1 MNMEK
6 IANLLVRWRWLF
18 VLLTLGAVMAAV
30 SGGRFMGFATD
41 YEYWFSKDN
50 PELIAFKKLQNTY
63 NKSDN
68 VIFLL
73 APKDG
78 NVFTRETLASVEWLT
93 RQAWQIPYSTRVDSL
108 TNFQH
113 TFARGDDLV
122 VGDLVQD
129 APSLSAKALARIKR
143 VAMAEP
149 LLLNRAISKDA
160 TVVAVNVTIN
170 LPKNTPEGSP
180 VVTAYARDLLKQ
192 LKQQNPTLETY
203 LSGLVVM
210 DNAFMEASQK
220 DMGSLTLMMFGLVLV
235 GLVIL
240 LRSVTGT
247 ISTLVII
254 VLAIMSTMGIS
265 GWMGVL
271 LTPISANAPIVI
283 LTVTVAHAVHILV
296 SFLHAMRAGE
306 AKRAA
311 MIESLRINL
320 QPVFL
325 ATVTTAIGFLSMNF
339 SDVPPF
345 RDLGNMV
352 AIGVLIAFLLSITLL
367 PSLVLLLPVRVPVVD
382 GYRNRHMEKLSD
394 LVIRYRGVVLWSTVG
409 LSILSISFISNNE
422 ITTEPPKYFD
432 RSIQFRVDTDF
443 ASERLSGPYY
453 MEYSLDSNKPGGIS
467 SPVFLENIDKFKNW
481 LMQQPEVVH
490 VNAITDIMKRLNK
503 NMHGDD
509 PAWYRL
515 PEQHNMAAQYL
526 LLYEMS
532 LPYGLDL
539 NNQLNVDK
547 SATRLFVSM
556 HNLPSP
562 KMLAFETRVETWL
575 AANMPELGV
584 IAGSPMYMF
593 SNIAQRTVSNMSK
606 GVSFALILISLLL
619 IISFRSFK
627 TGLISLVPNLIPPAV
642 AFGVWGVLVGEIGF
656 SHAVAFGMTIGIIVD
671 DTVHFLSKYLRA
683 RREKGL
689 SPEDA
694 VRYAF
699 SNVGVAL
706 VITTIVLVIGFMVLA
721 SSTFKL
727 NSDLGLITALTI
739 VIALLLDF
747 LLLPALLLLFDSK
760 QQSDVTTDLVAAE
773 LEPATETPS

>member
-1 MNMEK
+1 MNVEK
-6 IANLLVRWRWLF
+6 IASLLVRRRWLF

-41 YEYWFSKDN
+41 YEYWFSEDN
-50 PELIAFKKLQNTY
+50 PELQAFQKLQNTY

-93 RQAWQIPYSTRVDSL
+93 KQSWQIPYSTRVDSL

-113 TFARGDDLV
+113 TYARDDDLV
-122 VGDLVQD
+122 VADLVQG
-129 APSLSAKALARIKR
+129 ASSLSSKALVRIKQ

-149 LLLNRAISKDA
+149 LLLNRAISKDQ
-160 TVVAVNVTIN
+160 TVAAVNVTIN
-170 LPKNTPEGSP
+170 LPKNTPQGSP

-192 LKQQNPTLETY
+192 LKQQNPSLETH

-306 AKRAA
+306 DKRSA

-325 ATVTTAIGFLSMNF
+325 ATLTTAIGFLSMNF

-352 AIGVLIAFLLSITLL
+352 AIGVLIAFMLSTTLL
-367 PSLVLLLPVRVPVVD
+367 PSLILLLPVRVPVVE

-409 LSILSISFISNNE
+409 LSILSISFITSNE

-432 RSIQFRVDTDF
+432 KSIQFRVDTDF

-453 MEYSLDSNKPGGIS
+453 MEYSLESNKTGGIS
-467 SPVFLENIDKFKNW
+467 DPLFLQNIDKFKNW

-515 PEQHNMAAQYL
+515 PEQHNLAAQYL

-539 NNQLNVDK
+539 NNQLNIDK
-547 SATRLFVSM
+547 SATRLVVSM

-562 KMLAFETRVETWL
+562 KMLAFERRVESWL
-575 AANMPELGV
+575 AGNMPELGV

-627 TGLISLVPNLIPPAV
+627 IGVISLVPNLIPPAV
-642 AFGVWGVLVGEIGF
+642 AFGVWGLLVGEIGF

-689 SPEDA
+689 NPEEA

-706 VITTIVLVIGFMVLA
+706 AITTIVLVIGFMVLA

-747 LLLPALLLLFDSK
+747 LLLPTLLLVFDSK
-760 QQSDVTTDLVAAE
+760 QKSVVTTDI
-773 LEPATETPS
+773 EPVTETPS

>member
-1 MNMEK
+1 MNVEK
-6 IANLLVRWRWLF
+6 IAHLLIRRRWLF
-18 VLLTLGAVMAAV
+18 VLLTMGAVMLAA
-30 SGGRFMGFATD
+30 SGGRFMGFSTD

-50 PELIAFKKLQNTY
+50 PELQAFKKLQNTY

-93 RQAWQIPYSTRVDSL
+93 KQSWQIPYSTRVDSL

-113 TFARGDDLV
+113 TYAQGDDLIV
-122 VGDLVQD
+122 ADLVQD
-129 APSLSAKALARIKR
+129 AHSLSDSALARIKQ
-143 VAMAEP
+143 VAMVEP
-149 LLLNRAISKDA
+149 LLLNRAISKDE

-180 VVTAYARDLLKQ
+180 AVAAYARDLLKQ
-192 LKQQNPTLETY
+192 LNKQNPSLETH
-203 LSGLVVM
+203 LSGLVIM
-210 DNAFMEASQK
+210 DTAFMEASQK
-220 DMGSLTLMMFGLVLV
+220 DMGSLVLVMFALVLV
-235 GLVIL
+235 GLAIL
-240 LRSVTGT
+240 LRSIAGT

-254 VLAIMSTMGIS
+254 MLAIISTMGIS
-265 GWMGVL
+265 GWIGVL
-271 LTPISANAPIVI
+271 LTPISANAPIII

-296 SFLHAMRAGE
+296 SFVHAMRAGE

-325 ATVTTAIGFLSMNF
+325 ATLTTAIGFLSMNF

-345 RDLGNMV
+345 KDLGNMV
-352 AIGVLIAFLLSITLL
+352 AVGVIIAFILSITLL
-367 PSLVLLLPVRVPVVD
+367 PSLVLLLPVRTHVVE
-382 GYRNRHMEKLSD
+382 GYRNRHMEKISD
-394 LVIRYRGVVLWSTVG
+394 FVIRYRRAVLWSTVG
-409 LSILSISFISNNE
+409 LSLLSISFITSNVV
-422 ITTEPPKYFD
+422 TTEPPKYFD
-432 RSIQFRVDTDF
+432 RSVQFRIDTDF

-453 MEYSLDSNKPGGIS
+453 MEYSLDSNKEGGVS
-467 SPVFLENIDKFKNW
+467 NPVFLKNVDKFKSW

-515 PEQHNMAAQYL
+515 PEQHNLAAQYL

-547 SATRLFVSM
+547 SATRVIVSM
-556 HNLPSP
+556 HDQPSP
-562 KMLAFETRVETWL
+562 EMLAFERRVESWL
-575 AANMPELGV
+575 ADNMPGLNV

-593 SNIAQRTVSNMSK
+593 SQIAQRTVNNMSK

-619 IISFRSFK
+619 IIAFRSFK

-642 AFGVWGVLVGEIGF
+642 AFGVWGILVGEIGF

-683 RREKGL
+683 RREKGF
-689 SPEDA
+689 SSEEA

-706 VITTIVLVIGFMVLA
+706 VITTIVLVIGFLVLA
-721 SSTFKL
+721 SSSFKL

-739 VIALLLDF
+739 ATALLLDF
-747 LLLPALLLLFDSK
+747 LLLPALLMVFDRK
-760 QQSDVTTDLVAAE
+760 QESVVTTDIK

>member
-1 MNMEK
+1 MNVEK
-6 IANLLVRWRWLF
+6 IAHLLIRRRWLF
-18 VLLTLGAVMAAV
+18 VLLTMGAVMLAA
-30 SGGRFMGFATD
+30 SGGRFMGFSTD

-50 PELIAFKKLQNTY
+50 PELQAFKKLQNTY

-93 RQAWQIPYSTRVDSL
+93 KQSWQIPYSTRVDSL

-113 TFARGDDLV
+113 TYAQGDDLIV
-122 VGDLVQD
+122 ADLVQD
-129 APSLSAKALARIKR
+129 AHSLSDGALARIKQ
-143 VAMAEP
+143 VAMVEP
-149 LLLNRAISKDA
+149 LLLNRAISKDE

-180 VVTAYARDLLKQ
+180 AVAAYARDLLKQ
-192 LKQQNPTLETY
+192 LNKQNPSLETH
-203 LSGLVVM
+203 LSGLVIM
-210 DNAFMEASQK
+210 DTAFMEASQK
-220 DMGSLTLMMFGLVLV
+220 DMGSLVLVMFALVLV
-235 GLVIL
+235 GLAIL
-240 LRSVTGT
+240 LRSIAGT

-254 VLAIMSTMGIS
+254 MLAIISTMGIS
-265 GWMGVL
+265 GWIGVL
-271 LTPISANAPIVI
+271 LTPISANAPIII

-296 SFLHAMRAGE
+296 SFVHAMRAGE
-306 AKRAA
+306 DKRAA

-325 ATVTTAIGFLSMNF
+325 ATLTTAIGFLSMNF

-345 RDLGNMV
+345 KDLGNMV
-352 AIGVLIAFLLSITLL
+352 AVGVIIAFILSITLL
-367 PSLVLLLPVRVPVVD
+367 PSLVLLLPVRTHVVE
-382 GYRNRHMEKLSD
+382 GYRNRHMEKISD
-394 LVIRYRGVVLWSTVG
+394 FVIRYRRAVLWSTVG
-409 LSILSISFISNNE
+409 LSLLSISFITSNVV
-422 ITTEPPKYFD
+422 TTEPPKYFD
-432 RSIQFRVDTDF
+432 RSVQFRIDTDF

-453 MEYSLDSNKPGGIS
+453 MEYSLDSNKEGGVS
-467 SPVFLENIDKFKNW
+467 NPVFLKNVDKFKSW

-515 PEQHNMAAQYL
+515 PEQHNLAAQYL

-547 SATRLFVSM
+547 SATRVIVSM
-556 HNLPSP
+556 HDQPSP
-562 KMLAFETRVETWL
+562 EMLAFERRVESWL
-575 AANMPELGV
+575 ADNMPGLNV

-593 SNIAQRTVSNMSK
+593 SQIAQRTVNNMSK

-619 IISFRSFK
+619 IIAFRSFK

-642 AFGVWGVLVGEIGF
+642 AFGVWGILVGEIGF

-683 RREKGL
+683 RREKGF
-689 SPEDA
+689 SSEEA

-706 VITTIVLVIGFMVLA
+706 VITTIVLVIGFLVLA
-721 SSTFKL
+721 SSSFKL

-739 VIALLLDF
+739 ATALLLDF
-747 LLLPALLLLFDSK
+747 LLLPALLMVFDRK
-760 QQSDVTTDLVAAE
+760 QKSVVTTDIK

>member
-1 MNMEK
+1 MNVEK
-6 IANLLVRWRWLF
+6 IAHLLIRRRWLF
-18 VLLTLGAVMAAV
+18 VLLTMGAVLLAA
-30 SGGRFMGFATD
+30 SGGRFISFSTD

-50 PELIAFKKLQNTY
+50 PELQAFKKLQNTY

-78 NVFTRETLASVEWLT
+78 SVFTRETLTSVEWLT
-93 RQAWQIPYSTRVDSL
+93 RQSWQIPYSTRVDSL

-113 TFARGDDLV
+113 TYAQGDDLV
-122 VGDLVQD
+122 VADLVQD
-129 APSLSAKALARIKR
+129 AHSLSDSALAQIKR
-143 VAMAEP
+143 IAMAEP
-149 LLLNRAISKDA
+149 LLLNRAISKDE

-170 LPKNTPEGSP
+170 LPKDTPEGSP
-180 VVTAYARDLLKQ
+180 VVTAFARDLLKQ
-192 LKQQNPTLETY
+192 LNQQNPSLETH

-210 DNAFMEASQK
+210 DNAFMEAAQK
-220 DMGSLTLMMFGLVLV
+220 DMGSLTLAMFALVLV
-235 GLVIL
+235 GLAVL
-240 LRSVTGT
+240 LRSVVGT

-254 VLAIMSTMGIS
+254 ILAIISTMGIS

-271 LTPISANAPIVI
+271 LTPITANAPIII

-296 SFLHAMRAGE
+296 SFIHAMRAGE
-306 AKRAA
+306 TKRAA
-311 MIESLRINL
+311 IIESLRINL

-325 ATVTTAIGFLSMNF
+325 ATVTTAIGFLAMNF

-352 AIGVLIAFLLSITLL
+352 AVGVIIAFILSITLL
-367 PSLVLLLPVRVPVVD
+367 PTLVMLLPVRTHVIE
-382 GYRNRHMEKLSD
+382 GYRNRHMEKISD
-394 LVIRYRGVVLWSTVG
+394 FVIRYRRAVLWSTVG
-409 LSILSISFISNNE
+409 LSLLSISFITSNVV
-422 ITTEPPKYFD
+422 TSEPPKYFD
-432 RSIQFRVDTDF
+432 HSVQFRVDSDF

-453 MEYSLDSNKPGGIS
+453 MEYSLDSKKEGGVS
-467 SPVFLENIDKFKNW
+467 SPLFLQNVDKFKNW
-481 LMQQPEVVH
+481 LVQQPEVVH

-515 PEQHNMAAQYL
+515 PEQHNLAAQYL

-547 SATRLFVSM
+547 SATRMVVSM
-556 HNLPSP
+556 HDQSSP
-562 KMLAFETRVETWL
+562 KMIAFERRVESWL
-575 AANMPELGV
+575 ADNMPDLNV

-593 SNIAQRTVSNMSK
+593 SQIAQRTVNNMSK

-619 IISFRSFK
+619 IIAFRSFK

-642 AFGVWGVLVGEIGF
+642 AFGVWGILVGEIGF

-689 SPEDA
+689 SSEEA

-721 SSTFKL
+721 TSSFKL

-739 VIALLLDF
+739 TIALLLDF
-747 LLLPALLLLFDSK
+747 LLLPALLMAFDSK
-760 QQSDVTTDLVAAE
+760 QESIVIADIK
-773 LEPATETPS
+773 LEPATDTPS

>member
-1 MNMEK
+1 MNTEK

-18 VLLTLGAVMAAV
+18 VLITLGVVVGAV
-30 SGGRFMGFATD
+30 SGARFVGFATD
-41 YEYWFSKDN
+41 YEYWFSEDN
-50 PELIAFKKLQNTY
+50 PELKAFQKLQNIY

-78 NVFTRETLASVEWLT
+78 SVFTRETLASVEWLT
-93 RQAWQIPYSTRVDSL
+93 KQAWQIPYSTRVDSL

-113 TFARGDDLV
+113 TFAQGDDLV
-122 VGDLVQD
+122 VGDLVLD
-129 APSLSAKALARIKR
+129 ARSLSNKALARIKR

-149 LLLNRAISKDA
+149 LLLNRAISTDQS
-160 TVVAVNVTIN
+160 VVAVNVTIN

-192 LKQQNPTLETY
+192 LNQQNPSLETH

-210 DNAFMEASQK
+210 DNAFMEASMK
-220 DMGSLTLMMFGLVLV
+220 DMGSLTLIMFALVLV
-235 GLVIL
+235 GLAIL
-240 LRSVTGT
+240 LRSITGT

-254 VLAIMSTMGIS
+254 IMAIMSTMGIS

-271 LTPISANAPIVI
+271 LTPISANAPIII

-296 SFLHAMRAGE
+296 TFIHAMRTGQ

-311 MIESLRINL
+311 MVESLRINM

-325 ATVTTAIGFLSMNF
+325 ATLTTAIGFLSMNF

-352 AIGVLIAFLLSITLL
+352 AIGVLVAFILSITLL
-367 PSLVLLLPVRVPVVD
+367 PSLVLLLPVRVPVVED
-382 GYRNRHMEKLSD
+382 YQNRYMDKLSD
-394 LVIRYRGVVLWSTVG
+394 FVIRYRGVVLWSTVG
-409 LSILSISFISNNE
+409 FSLLSISFITSNE
-422 ITTEPPKYFD
+422 VTTEPPKFFD
-432 RSIQFRVDTDF
+432 KSIQFRVDTDF
-443 ASERLSGPYY
+443 ATERLSGPYY
-453 MEYSLDSNKPGGIS
+453 MEYSLESNKAGGIS
-467 SPVFLENIDKFKNW
+467 DPLFLQNIDKFKNW

-515 PEQHNMAAQYL
+515 PEQHNLAAQYL

-547 SATRLFVSM
+547 SATRLFVSL

-562 KMLAFETRVETWL
+562 KMLAFEERVESWL
-575 AANMPELGV
+575 SGNMSDIGV

-593 SNIAQRTVSNMSK
+593 SNISQRTVTNMSK
-606 GVSFALILISLLL
+606 GVSFALVLISLLL
-619 IISFRSFK
+619 IVSFRSFK
-627 TGLISLVPNLIPPAV
+627 TGAISLVPNLLPPAV
-642 AFGVWGVLVGEIGF
+642 AFGIWGILVGEIGF

-739 VIALLLDF
+739 VLALLLDF
-747 LLLPALLLLFDSK
+747 LLLPTLLMAFDKKEASI
-760 QQSDVTTDLVAAE
+760 DTTN

>member
-1 MNMEK
+1 MNVEK
-6 IANLLVRWRWLF
+6 IAHLLIRKRWLF
-18 VLLTLGAVMAAV
+18 VLLTMGAVMLAA
-30 SGGRFMGFATD
+30 SGGRFMGFSTD

-50 PELIAFKKLQNTY
+50 PELQAFKKLQNTY

-78 NVFTRETLASVEWLT
+78 SVFTRETLASVEWLT
-93 RQAWQIPYSTRVDSL
+93 KQSWQIPYSTRVDSL

-113 TFARGDDLV
+113 TYARGDDLV
-122 VGDLVQD
+122 VADLVQD
-129 APSLSAKALARIKR
+129 ARSLSDSALAKIKQ
-143 VAMAEP
+143 VAIAEP
-149 LLLNRAISKDA
+149 LLVNRAISKDE

-180 VVTAYARDLLKQ
+180 AVTAYARDLLKQ
-192 LKQQNPTLETY
+192 LNKQNPTLETH
-203 LSGLVVM
+203 LSGLVIM
-210 DNAFMEASQK
+210 DTAFMEASQK
-220 DMGSLTLMMFGLVLV
+220 DMGSLILVMFALVLV
-235 GLVIL
+235 GLAIL
-240 LRSVTGT
+240 LRSIAGT
-247 ISTLVII
+247 VSTLAII
-254 VLAIMSTMGIS
+254 ILAIIPTMGIS

-271 LTPISANAPIVI
+271 LTPISANAPIII

-296 SFLHAMRAGE
+296 SFIHAMRAGE
-306 AKRAA
+306 DKRAA
-311 MIESLRINL
+311 MTESLRINL

-325 ATVTTAIGFLSMNF
+325 ATLTTAIGFLSMNF

-352 AIGVLIAFLLSITLL
+352 AVGVIIAFVLSITLL
-367 PSLVLLLPVRVPVVD
+367 PTLVLLLPVRTHVIE
-382 GYRNRHMEKLSD
+382 GYRNRHMEKISD
-394 LVIRYRGVVLWSTVG
+394 FVIRYRRAVLWSTVA
-409 LSILSISFISNNE
+409 LSLLSISFIASNVV
-422 ITTEPPKYFD
+422 TTEPPKYFD
-432 RSIQFRVDTDF
+432 RSVQFRVDTDF

-453 MEYSLDSNKPGGIS
+453 MEYSLDSNKEGGVS
-467 SPVFLENIDKFKNW
+467 NPLFLQNVDKFKSW

-515 PEQHNMAAQYL
+515 PEQHNLAAQYL

-547 SATRLFVSM
+547 SATRLNVAM
-556 HNLPSP
+556 HNMPSP
-562 KMLAFETRVETWL
+562 EMLAFETRVESWL
-575 AANMPELGV
+575 AENMPELDI

-593 SNIAQRTVSNMSK
+593 SQIAQRTVNNMSK

-619 IISFRSFK
+619 IVAFRSFK

-642 AFGVWGVLVGEIGF
+642 AFGIWGILVGEIGF

-689 SPEDA
+689 SPEEA
-694 VRYAF
+694 VAYAF

-721 SSTFKL
+721 SSSFKL

-739 VIALLLDF
+739 AIALLLDF
-747 LLLPALLLLFDSK
+747 LLLPALLMAFDRK
-760 QQSDVTTDLVAAE
+760 QQSVVTADIK

>member
-1 MNMEK
+1 MNVEN
-6 IANLLVRWRWLF
+6 IAHLLIRRRWLF
-18 VLLTLGAVMAAV
+18 VLLTMGAVMLAA
-30 SGGRFMGFATD
+30 SGGRFMGFSTD

-50 PELIAFKKLQNTY
+50 PELQAFKKLQNTY

-93 RQAWQIPYSTRVDSL
+93 KQSWQIPYSTRVDSL

-113 TFARGDDLV
+113 TYARGDDLV
-122 VGDLVQD
+122 VADLVQD
-129 APSLSAKALARIKR
+129 AHSLSDRALAQIKR
-143 VAMAEP
+143 VAMVEP
-149 LLLNRAISKDA
+149 LLVNRAISKDE

-180 VVTAYARDLLKQ
+180 AVAAYARDLLKQ
-192 LKQQNPTLETY
+192 LNKQNPSLETH
-203 LSGLVVM
+203 LSGLVIM
-210 DNAFMEASQK
+210 DTAFMEASQK
-220 DMGSLTLMMFGLVLV
+220 DMGSLVLVMFALVLV
-235 GLVIL
+235 GLAIL
-240 LRSVTGT
+240 LRSVAGT

-254 VLAIMSTMGIS
+254 ILAIISTMGIS

-271 LTPISANAPIVI
+271 LTPISANAPIII

-296 SFLHAMRAGE
+296 SFIHAMRAGE

-311 MIESLRINL
+311 IVESLRINL

-325 ATVTTAIGFLSMNF
+325 ATLTTAIGFLSMNF

-352 AIGVLIAFLLSITLL
+352 AVGVIIAFILSITLL
-367 PSLVLLLPVRVPVVD
+367 PSLVLLLPVRTHVVE
-382 GYRNRHMEKLSD
+382 GYRNRHMEKISD
-394 LVIRYRGVVLWSTVG
+394 FVIHYRGAVLWSTVI
-409 LSILSISFISNNE
+409 LSLLSISFITSNVV
-422 ITTEPPKYFD
+422 TTEPPKYFD
-432 RSIQFRVDTDF
+432 RSVQFRVDTDF

-453 MEYSLDSNKPGGIS
+453 MEYSLDSNKEGGVS
-467 SPVFLENIDKFKNW
+467 NPVFLKNVDKFKSW

-515 PEQHNMAAQYL
+515 PEQHNLAAQYL

-547 SATRLFVSM
+547 SATRVVVSM
-556 HNLPSP
+556 HDQPSP
-562 KMLAFETRVETWL
+562 EMLAFERRVESWL
-575 AANMPELGV
+575 ADNMPGLNV

-593 SNIAQRTVSNMSK
+593 SQIAQRTVNNMSK

-619 IISFRSFK
+619 IIAFRSFK

-642 AFGVWGVLVGEIGF
+642 AFGVWGILVGEIGF

-683 RREKGL
+683 RREKGF
-689 SPEDA
+689 SSEEA

-706 VITTIVLVIGFMVLA
+706 VITTTVLVMGFMVLA
-721 SSTFKL
+721 SSSFKL

-739 VIALLLDF
+739 AFALLLDF
-747 LLLPALLLLFDSK
+747 LLLPALLMVFDRK
-760 QQSDVTTDLVAAE
+760 QQSVVTTDIK
-773 LEPATETPS
+773 LEPANETPS

>member
-1 MNMEK
+1 MNTEK
-6 IANLLVRWRWLF
+6 TAHLLVKWRWLF
-18 VLLTLGAVMAAV
+18 AALTLGLVLIAA
-30 SGGRFMGFATD
+30 SGVRFVGFATD
-41 YEYWFSKDN
+41 YEYWFSADN
-50 PELIAFKKLQNTY
+50 PELKAFQSLQNTY

-73 APKDG
+73 APEDG

-93 RQAWQIPYSTRVDSL
+93 EQSWQIPYSTRVDSL

-113 TFARGDDLV
+113 SFAEGDDLV
-122 VGDLVQD
+122 VTDL
-129 APSLSAKALARIKR
+129 AEEANSLSNNALALIKQ

-149 LLLNRAISKDA
+149 LLLNRAVSNDG
-160 TVVAVNVTIN
+160 TVAAVNVTIN

-180 VVTAYARDLLKQ
+180 VVTAYARDLLEQ
-192 LKQQNPTLETY
+192 LNQRNPSLETH

-220 DMGSLTLMMFGLVLV
+220 DMGSLTLLMFGLVLI
-235 GLVIL
+235 GLIIL
-240 LRSVTGT
+240 LRSITGV

-254 VLAIMSTMGIS
+254 VLAIISTMGIS

-271 LTPISANAPIVI
+271 LTPVSANTPIII

-296 SFLHAMRAGE
+296 SFIHSMRIGE
-306 AKRAA
+306 TKRAA

-339 SDVPPF
+339 SEVPPF

-352 AIGVLIAFLLSITLL
+352 AMGVIFAFLLSITLL
-367 PSLVLLLPVRVPVVD
+367 PSLVLLLPVRVPVVE
-382 GYRNRHMEKLSD
+382 GYRNRYMEKLSNF
-394 LVIRYRGVVLWSTVG
+394 VIHNRSVVLWSTVMFS
-409 LSILSISFISNNE
+409 LLSISFISSNE
-422 ITTEPPKYFD
+422 ITSEPPKYFD
-432 RSIQFRVDTDF
+432 HSVQFRVDTDF
-443 ASERLSGPYY
+443 ASERLVGPYY

-467 SPVFLENIDKFKNW
+467 NPLFLQSINKFKVW

-490 VNAITDIMKRLNK
+490 VNAFTDIMKRLNK

-509 PAWYRL
+509 ESWNRL
-515 PEQHNMAAQYL
+515 PDQQDLAAQYL

-539 NNQLNVDK
+539 NNQLNLDK
-547 SATRLFVSM
+547 SATRIVASL
-556 HNLPSP
+556 HNLSSP
-562 KMLAFETRVETWL
+562 KMLAFEKRVESWL
-575 AANMPELGV
+575 SEYLPEAKV

-593 SNIAQRTVSNMSK
+593 SNIAQRTVVNMSK

-619 IISFRSFK
+619 IVSFRSLK
-627 TGLISLVPNLIPPAV
+627 TGAISLVPNLLPPAV
-642 AFGVWGVLVGEIGF
+642 VFGIWGFLVGEIGF

-689 SPEDA
+689 NPEDA

-699 SNVGVAL
+699 SSVGVAL
-706 VITTIVLVIGFMVLA
+706 VITTVVLVIGFMVLA

-727 NSDLGLITALTI
+727 NSDLGLITSLTI
-739 VIALLLDF
+739 SVALLLDF
-747 LLLPALLLLFDSK
+747 LLLPALLLVFDKK
-760 QQSDVTTDLVAAE
+760 QESPERESLE
-773 LEPATETPS
+773 LASETNY

>member
-1 MNMEK
+1 MDTEK
-6 IANLLVRWRWLF
+6 AAHLLVKWRWLF
-18 VLLTLGAVMAAV
+18 VLLTVGLVLTAGSGA
-30 SGGRFMGFATD
+30 RFVGFATD
-41 YEYWFSKDN
+41 YEYWFSADN
-50 PELIAFKKLQNTY
+50 PELKAFQKLQNTY

-73 APKDG
+73 APEDG

-93 RQAWQIPYSTRVDSL
+93 EQSWQMPYSTRVDSL
-108 TNFQH
+108 TNFQY
-113 TFARGDDLV
+113 TYAEDDDLV
-122 VGDLVQD
+122 VADLAQD
-129 APSLSAKALARIKR
+129 SHSLSNNALTKIKQI
-143 VAMAEP
+143 AMAEP
-149 LLLNRAISKDA
+149 LLLNRAVSNDG
-160 TVVAVNVTIN
+160 TVAAINVTIN

-180 VVTAYARDLLKQ
+180 VVTAFARDLLKQ
-192 LKQQNPTLETY
+192 LNQQNPSLETH
-203 LSGLVVM
+203 LTGLVVM
-210 DNAFMEASQK
+210 DNAFMEASMK
-220 DMGSLTLMMFGLVLV
+220 DMGSLTLLMFGLVLA

-254 VLAIMSTMGIS
+254 MMAIISTMGIS

-271 LTPISANAPIVI
+271 LTPVSANAPIII

-296 SFLHAMRAGE
+296 SFIHAMRTGE
-306 AKRAA
+306 TKRAA

-325 ATVTTAIGFLSMNF
+325 ATLTTAIGFLSMNF
-339 SDVPPF
+339 SEVPPF

-352 AIGVLIAFLLSITLL
+352 AIGVIFAFMLSITLL
-367 PSLVLLLPVRVPVVD
+367 PSLILLLPVRVPVVKD
-382 GYRNRHMEKLSD
+382 YQNRHMDKLSD
-394 LVIRYRGVVLWSTVG
+394 FVIRYRNAVLWSTVIFS
-409 LSILSISFISNNE
+409 LLSISFITSNE
-422 ITTEPPKYFD
+422 ITTEPPKFFD
-432 RSIQFRVDTDF
+432 HSVQFRIDTDF
-443 ASERLSGPYY
+443 ASERLVGPYY
-453 MEYSLDSNKPGGIS
+453 MEYSLDSNKTGGVS
-467 SPVFLENIDKFKNW
+467 NPAFLQNVDQFKDW

-509 PAWYRL
+509 PAWLQL
-515 PEQHNMAAQYL
+515 PDRQDLAAQYL

-547 SATRLFVSM
+547 SATRMVASM
-556 HNLPSP
+556 HNMSSP
-562 KMLAFETRVETWL
+562 KMLVFQNRVELWL
-575 AANMPELGV
+575 AENMAEVKV

-593 SNIAQRTVSNMSK
+593 SNIAQRTVVNMSR
-606 GVSFALILISLLL
+606 GVSFALILISLVL
-619 IISFRSFK
+619 IVSFRSFR
-627 TGLISLVPNLIPPAV
+627 TGAISLVPNLLPPAV
-642 AFGVWGVLVGEIGF
+642 AFGIWGLLVGEIGF

-689 SPEDA
+689 NPEEA

-699 SNVGVAL
+699 SSVGVAL

-739 VIALLLDF
+739 TIALLLDF
-747 LLLPALLLLFDSK
+747 LLLPALLMVIDKK
-760 QQSDVTTDLVAAE
+760 QERPQIAKIE
-773 LEPATETPS
+773 LATETNA

>member
-1 MNMEK
+1 MSVEK
-6 IANLLVRWRWLF
+6 IATLLIRWRWLF
-18 VLLTLGAVMAAV
+18 VIITLGTVMAAA
-30 SGGRFMGFATD
+30 SGGRYIGFATD
-41 YEYWFSKDN
+41 YEYWFSEDN
-50 PELIAFKKLQNTY
+50 PELNAFQQLQNTY
-63 NKSDN
+63 SKSDN

-73 APKDG
+73 TPKEGDI
-78 NVFTRETLASVEWLT
+78 FTQQTLASVEWLT
-93 RQAWQIPYSTRVDSL
+93 KQAWQIPYSTRVDSI

-113 TFARGDDLV
+113 TFARGDDLIV
-122 VGDLVQD
+122 TDLVED
-129 APSLSAKALARIKR
+129 AYSLSTEELTRIR
-143 VAMAEP
+143 QIATAEP
-149 LLLNRAISKDA
+149 LLINRAVSSDEKVA
-160 TVVAVNVTIN
+160 AVNVTIN

-180 VVTAYARDLLKQ
+180 TVTAYARDLIKQ
-192 LKQQNPTLETY
+192 LNEQNPSLEIH
-203 LSGLVVM
+203 LSGLVIM

-220 DMGSLTLMMFGLVLV
+220 DMGSLTLLMFLLVLV
-235 GLVIL
+235 GLAIL
-240 LRSVTGT
+240 LRSITGT

-271 LTPISANAPIVI
+271 LTPISANAPIII

-296 SFLHAMRAGE
+296 SFIHAMRIGQH
-306 AKRAA
+306 KREA

-325 ATVTTAIGFLSMNF
+325 ATLTTAIGFLSMNF

-345 RDLGNMV
+345 KDLGNMV
-352 AIGVLIAFLLSITLL
+352 AIGVLFAFMLSITLL
-367 PSLVLLLPVRVPVVD
+367 PSLMLLLPVRVPVVKN
-382 GYRNRHMEKLSD
+382 YRNRHMEKLGD
-394 LVIRYRGVVLWSTVG
+394 IVIRYRGLVLWSTVG
-409 LSILSISFISNNE
+409 LSLISISFIASNE
-422 ITTEPPKYFD
+422 VTTEPPKYFD
-432 RSIQFRVDTDF
+432 KSVQFRIDTDF
-443 ASERLSGPYY
+443 ASEHLSGPYY
-453 MEYSLDSNKPGGIS
+453 MEYSLDSKETGGVS
-467 SPVFLENIDKFKNW
+467 NPQFLKHIDNFKNW

-509 PAWYRL
+509 PTRYGL
-515 PEQHNMAAQYL
+515 PEQHNLAAQYL

-539 NNQLNVDK
+539 NNQLNIDK
-547 SATRLFVSM
+547 SATRLIVSM

-562 KMLAFETRVETWL
+562 KMLAFETRVQSWL
-575 AANMPELGV
+575 STNMPSLDV
-584 IAGSPMYMF
+584 TAGSPMYMF
-593 SNIAQRTVSNMSK
+593 SNIAQRTVSNMSI

-619 IISFRSFK
+619 IISLRSLK

-642 AFGVWGVLVGEIGF
+642 AFGIWGMLVGEIGF

-689 SPEDA
+689 SPEEA

-706 VITTIVLVIGFMVLA
+706 VITTVVLVIGFMVLA

-739 VIALLLDF
+739 TIALLLDF
-747 LLLPALLLLFDSK
+747 LLLPALLMVFDRKSK
-760 QQSDVTTDLVAAE
+760 NTVAQNIK
-773 LEPATETPS
+773 PTIETAS